1 MAINGT
7 NSVNYILLTNQKN
20 IQILLSEIIMH
31 AQQVINADKL
41 HGDINLITESR
52 SIQHT
57 SIQVRRNERAA
68 SNGGQVC
75 WTPMVDR

>member
-31 AQQVINADKL
+31 AQEVINADKL
-41 HGDINLITESR
+41 HDDIKLD
-52 SIQHT
+52 H
-57 SIQVRRNERAA
+57 
-68 SNGGQVC
+68 
-75 WTPMVDR
+75 